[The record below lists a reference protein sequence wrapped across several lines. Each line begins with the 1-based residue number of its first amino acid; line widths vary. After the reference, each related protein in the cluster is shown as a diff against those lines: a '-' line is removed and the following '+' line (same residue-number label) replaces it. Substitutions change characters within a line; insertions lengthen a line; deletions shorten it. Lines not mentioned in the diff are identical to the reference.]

1 MFKEEYELNR
11 QQVNADMTN
20 RYREFESEVRNE
32 VVRAMGGIR
41 QELGQEFE
49 EIMIRT
55 LERSALGESL
65 GQRMY
70 TADENDINLNNLNGS
85 RSVSDEDREID

>member
-1 MFKEEYELNR
+1 MFEEQQQMFKEEYELNR
-11 QQVNADMTN
+11 QQVNANMTN
-20 RYREFESEVRNE
+20 CYREFESEVRNT
-32 VVRAMGGIR
+32 VVRGVGGIR

-55 LERSALGESL
+55 LERSALGEPL

-70 TADENDINLNNLNGS
+70 TADEE
-85 RSVSDEDREID
+85 R